1 MENSYYQIAQVL
13 SKKMTSQHFNE
24 IFNQPSEADP
34 RFEDDFFLQVY
45 RELKDKFQVCFKL
58 FGELNF
64 KILVYEY
71 MRNVPYQRDDYGHLF
86 PEFLGQLP
94 SLESMRYLKWIAK
107 LDWFWFADDKD
118 SINLPKGTLN
128 SWANLQKGEDR
139 IEIEVDESVMERL
152 VVKKIGHEYRIIA
165 V

>member
-24 IFNQPSEADP
+24 IFKQPSEEDP
-34 RFEDDFFLQVY
+34 RFEDETFLQAF
-45 RELKDKFQVCFKL
+45 REMKDKYQVCYKL

-64 KILVYEY
+64 KILVFEY
-71 MRNVPYQRDDYGHLF
+71 MRNIPFERDNYGHLF
-86 PEFLGQLP
+86 GEFLGQIP
-94 SLESMRYLKWIAK
+94 SLQQMRYIKWIAK

-118 SINLPKGTLN
+118 SIKLPKGTLT
-128 SWANLQKGEDR
+128 SWGNLQKGEDH
-139 IEIEVDESVMERL
+139 IEIEIDESIMEKL
-152 VVKKIGHEYRIIA
+152 VVKKVGHEYRILA